1 LPAILTDEQS
11 SIQETT
17 RRFAHDFVAPL
28 AAEIDRDARFPKE
41 SWDKAAELG
50 ILGLPAPEE
59 FGGAGLGLTETCIV
73 TEELA
78 AVCMSTTVT
87 LIHQADMIVGNLSRN
102 GTEDQKQRFLP
113 RLCSGEWVGC
123 LAITEPEAGS
133 DALAMRTRAER
144 VDGGWVLDGTKT
156 FITNAP
162 AADLALV
169 YAKTGP
175 IESRQMALFA
185 IETTTPGF
193 ERGPKLDKMGW
204 RGSPTGELIM
214 SECFVPEENL
224 VGGDGNG
231 IGVLISGL
239 NSERISMAAQG
250 VGIAQGA
257 LDASIGYA
265 KEREQFG
272 RPIGDFQLIQ
282 AKLADMF
289 VDAEACRALVHKGA
303 ALGDAGKIAE
313 IRGLAAAAKLFG
325 SEIAMRA
332 TTQAV
337 QIFGGYGYTKE
348 YPVERMMRDAKIMEI
363 GGGTSEIQR
372 TTIGKGLLR

>member
-1 LPAILTDEQS
+1 MQTTFTDEQTD
-11 SIQETT
+11 IQETT
-17 RRFAHDFVAPL
+17 RRFARELVAPL
-28 AAEIDRDARFPKE
+28 AAELDRDARFPTEAWEKG
-41 SWDKAAELG
+41 AELG
-50 ILGLPAPEE
+50 LLGLPADEQY
-59 FGGAGLGLTETCIV
+59 GGAGLGLTETCIV
-73 TEELA
+73 AEELA
-78 AVCMSTTVT
+78 AVCVSTAVT
-87 LIHQADMIVGNLSRN
+87 LLHQADMVVGNLSRN
-102 GTEDQKQRFLP
+102 ATEEQKRKFLP

-133 DALAMRTRAER
+133 DALAMRTRASR
-144 VDGGWVLDGTKT
+144 VDGGWLLDGTKT

-162 AADLALV
+162 VADLALV

-175 IESRQMALFA
+175 VDSRQMALFA
-185 IETTTPGF
+185 VEAATPGF
-193 ERGPKLDKMGW
+193 ERGGKLDKMGW
-204 RGSPTGELIM
+204 RGSPTGELILR
-214 SECFVPEENL
+214 ECFVPEENL
-224 VGGDGNG
+224 IGGEGEG

-239 NSERISMAAQG
+239 NSERITMAAQG

-257 LDASIGYA
+257 LDASVGYA
-265 KEREQFG
+265 KERVQFG
-272 RPIGDFQLIQ
+272 RRIGDFQLIQ

-289 VDAEACRALVHKGA
+289 VDIEACRALVHRGA
-303 ALGDAGKIAE
+303 TLADAGRISE
-313 IRGLAAAAKLFG
+313 LRGLAGAAKLLG

-372 TTIGKGLLR
+372 TTIGKELLR